1 MILIDILLFYFSIIG
16 LLISIFS
23 FSYAFYIIY
32 LKIFFQIDIPGF
44 STIIVMISFLGGF
57 NLLGIGVLGEYVGKI
72 YFESKKRPIYI
83 IRDVFK

>member
-1 MILIDILLFYFSIIG
+1 
-16 LLISIFS
+16 
-23 FSYAFYIIY
+23 
-32 LKIFFQIDIPGF
+32 
-44 STIIVMISFLGGF
+44 MISFLGGF